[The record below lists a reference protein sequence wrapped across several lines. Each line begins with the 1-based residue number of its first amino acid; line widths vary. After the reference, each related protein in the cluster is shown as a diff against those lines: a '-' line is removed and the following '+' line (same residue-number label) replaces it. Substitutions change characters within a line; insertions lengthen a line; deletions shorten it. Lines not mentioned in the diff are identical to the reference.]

1 MGNELGRV
9 LIISLIILNVGGVN
23 IWKRK
28 NISNCSKPVKT
39 GARWQLLSSPL
50 VALTAATTTGHADTT
65 TPVAEPQTTATV
77 QTDQAAATATNTTTT
92 NATNNQQS
100 NVDYRTPVNNGC
112 LDGAASDGQ
121 NNVVFTG
128 WHATNQYQQGMNHFV
143 IVLDGNNHE
152 LYRTT
157 VNEQDRPDVQRVYPN
172 APISGKGGFSVK
184 VPESRLFNTNTLQ
197 LVSRYT
203 NDKNGEPNGGAD
215 FWFPKIQTKAGWL
228 DQFKAT
234 GNQITVAGWHA
245 DDASAKE
252 GTHYLILF
260 DRTKNR
266 EIARQ
271 VVKNVASDDVA
282 KVYPRIANA
291 NKARFTASFAINPS
305 MLNND
310 DLVLISRYSDPQN
323 VNTAGRYSDYWLN
336 NVVRLNNNKA
346 GYLDNFY
353 VDGINNRVVVSGWHA
368 DGRSTL
374 DTNHFLILFDQTAN
388 REVGRQKVN
397 VTASNDVAVNGYGN
411 ISNADHCRC
420 NLQRY
425 TGNGRS
431 PFCCY

>member
-65 TPVAEPQTTATV
+65 TPVAEPQATATV

-172 APISGKGGFSVK
+172 APISGKGSFSVK

-310 DLVLISRYSDPQN
+310 DLVLISRYSDLQN

-353 VDGINNRVVVSGWHA
+353 VDGINKTGLLFLA
-368 DGRSTL
+368 GMQTDGRPSTL
-374 DTNHFLILFDQTAN
+374 TT
-388 REVGRQKVN
+388 
-397 VTASNDVAVNGYGN
+397 S
-411 ISNADHCRC
+411 
-420 NLQRY
+420 
-425 TGNGRS
+425 
-431 PFCCY
+431 